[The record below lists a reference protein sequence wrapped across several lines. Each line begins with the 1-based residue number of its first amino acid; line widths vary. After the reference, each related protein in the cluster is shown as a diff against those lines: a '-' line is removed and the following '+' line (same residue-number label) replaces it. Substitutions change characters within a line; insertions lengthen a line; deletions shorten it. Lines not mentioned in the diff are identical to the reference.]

1 MTLLLL
7 YLAIAIGVS
16 FLCSIL
22 EAVLLS
28 ITPSYLA
35 QLTQARPKCGRA
47 IQAVK
52 DRLDESLS
60 SILILN
66 TFAHT
71 MGAAGVGAQALRVFG
86 PEAETLIAVLLTLA
100 ILYFSEIIPK
110 TLGATYWRQLAVP
123 SAFTITWLV
132 RLVYPLVWISTRL
145 TQLLGKSD
153 KDAITRD
160 EILALASLGRR
171 DGALKDQENQYLV
184 NLLNLRDT
192 QTAKILTPRTVVHM
206 LDETITL
213 SDALDQE
220 PTRQFTRMPVFRDS
234 PDNVTGMVIRADLFE
249 GEREGRGES
258 SVASCVHPIIRVPEE
273 LPVYRLLDRFIRE
286 RAHLFLVEDE
296 FGQTAGIVTLEDA
309 VETLLGRE
317 IVDESDAV
325 ADMQALARDKH
336 RNRLE
341 SVERRADFVFGV
353 EEMNRQPE
361 IALPAD
367 RRGENAPLPCKPVV
381 DVGRVTPLW

>member
-1 MTLLLL
+1 VTLLLV

-16 FLCSIL
+16 FLCSVL

-28 ITPSYLA
+28 ITPSYLE
-35 QLTQARPKCGRA
+35 QLTQARPKSGKA
-47 IQAVK
+47 IQSVK

-71 MGAAGVGAQALRVFG
+71 MGAAGVGAQALQVFG

-123 SAFTITWLV
+123 AAFTIRWLV
-132 RLVYPLVWISTRL
+132 RLVYPLVWVSTRL
-145 TQLLGKSD
+145 TQLLGKSH
-153 KDAITRD
+153 KDEITRE
-160 EILALASLGRR
+160 EILALASLGRK
-171 DGALKDQENQYLV
+171 DGALAAQENEYLV
-184 NLLNLRDT
+184 NLLKLSET
-192 QTAKILTPRTVVHM
+192 LTSEILTPRTVVHM
-206 LDETITL
+206 LDEGTTV
-213 SDALDQE
+213 SEALGIE
-220 PTRQFTRMPVFRDS
+220 ETRQFTRIPVYRDS
-234 PDNVTGMVIRADLFE
+234 ADNVTGMVIRVNLFE
-249 GEREGRGES
+249 AEREG
-258 SVASCVHPIIRVPEE
+258 AAQDAIADHAQPIVRVPEE

-286 RAHLFLVEDE
+286 RAQLFLVEDE

-336 RNRLE
+336 RERLE
-341 SVERRADFVFGV
+341 SVEEQQDA
-353 EEMNRQPE
+353 
-361 IALPAD
+361 
-367 RRGENAPLPCKPVV
+367 
-381 DVGRVTPLW
+381 